1 MIEVFPDFS
10 LLIQIVNFLFLVF
23 ALNVILFKPVR
34 SIITERKTKVSALE
48 QSIHGAE
55 QDALEKDS
63 AYQTGIKEARMKGM
77 QEKEGLVQEAK
88 EEEKRIIG
96 EINAQVQAELAEIR
110 TKIAG
115 EAKAVGQSLEAELGT
130 FADAIGKKI
139 LGRAM

>member
-34 SIITERKTKVSALE
+34 SILNERKTKVSSLE
-48 QSIHGAE
+48 QSIQGAE
-55 QDALEKDS
+55 EDALEKDS
-63 AYQTGIKEARMKGM
+63 AYQSGIKEARMKGLK
-77 QEKEGLVQEAK
+77 EKEARVKEAQ
-88 EEEKRIIG
+88 EEEKRILG
-96 EINAQVQAELAEIR
+96 EINAQVQAELAEVR

-115 EAKAVGQSLEAELGT
+115 EAKAVGQSLEAELDT